1 MKFQMIATD
10 FAIDLGTSNI
20 LVYKKGEGLI
30 INEPSS
36 LVLDDNHTKVV
47 AVGQQAKDM
56 LGKTHEDIQ
65 VVKPIKNGVITDFN
79 LTEAMLNYFFDKV
92 NIGFSLIQPRVVI
105 VVPSGITDIQKRAV
119 EDAALHAGSRD
130 IILVDESLA
139 AAYGMNLSPDEPRGI
154 LMINMGAGTSQVAV
168 ISLNGIVV
176 SSTMNNG
183 GDYLDEKI
191 VDYFREEKNLE
202 IGKNTAEEVKINLAS
217 LKIKDGNNEMQVNG
231 RDLLDARPKTVNVM
245 SNELV
250 SCILPFADEVCD
262 MVLVAL
268 EKTPPEISS
277 DIKRNGFALSG
288 SLSKLSG
295 LAEYIEK
302 KIGLKSY
309 HSEDPSTDAIL
320 GAGMI
325 LENPDK
331 YLKYRK

>member
-1 MKFQMIATD
+1 MIATD

-36 LVLDDNHTKVV
+36 LVLDENHTKVV

-79 LTEAMLNYFFDKV
+79 LTEAMLNYFFGKV

-154 LMINMGAGTSQVAV
+154 LLINMGAGTSQVAV

-176 SSTMNNG
+176 SATINKG

-191 VDYFREEKNLE
+191 VDYFREEKGLE
-202 IGKNTAEEVKINLAS
+202 IGKNTAEQIKINLAS
-217 LKIKDGNNEMQVNG
+217 LKIKDGNNEMEVNG
-231 RDLLDARPKTVNVM
+231 RDLNDARPKTVKVI
-245 SNELV
+245 SSELV

-277 DIKRNGFALSG
+277 DIKRNGFGLSG
-288 SLSKLSG
+288 SLSMLKG
-295 LAEYIEK
+295 LGEYIEK

-309 HSEDPSTDAIL
+309 RSEDPSTDAIL
-320 GAGMI
+320 GAGQI

-331 YLKYRK
+331 FLKYRK

>member
-1 MKFQMIATD
+1 MKFKMIATD

-36 LVLDDNHTKVV
+36 LVLDENHTKVI

-92 NIGFSLIQPRVVI
+92 NVGFSLIQPRVVI
-105 VVPSGITDIQKRAV
+105 VIPSGITDIQKRAV

-139 AAYGMNLSPDEPRGI
+139 CAYGMNLAPNEPKGI
-154 LMINMGAGTSQVAV
+154 LLINMGAGTSQVAV

-176 SSTMNNG
+176 SSTINKG

-191 VDYFREEKNLE
+191 VDYFREEKGLE
-202 IGKNTAEEVKINLAS
+202 IGKNTAEEVKIKLAS
-217 LKIKDGNNEMQVNG
+217 LKVKDGNNEMEVNG
-231 RDLLDARPKTVNVM
+231 KDLNDSRPNTVKVL
-245 SNELV
+245 SSELV
-250 SCILPFADEVCD
+250 TCILPFADEVCE
-262 MVLVAL
+262 MVLATL

-277 DIKRNGFALSG
+277 DIKKNGFALSG
-288 SLSKLSG
+288 SLSQLSG

-309 HSEDPSTDAIL
+309 RSEDPSKDAIL
-320 GAGMI
+320 GAGQI
-325 LENPDK
+325 LEDPDK
-331 YLKYRK
+331 FLQYRK

>member
-176 SSTMNNG
+176 SSTMNKG

-217 LKIKDGNNEMQVNG
+217 FKIKDGNNEMQVNG

>member
-79 LTEAMLNYFFDKV
+79 LIEAMLNYFFDKV

-176 SSTMNNG
+176 SSTMNKG

-277 DIKRNGFALSG
+277 DIKKNGFALSG

>member
-30 INEPSS
+30 INESSS

-65 VVKPIKNGVITDFN
+65 VVRPIKNGVITDFN

-176 SSTMNNG
+176 SSTMNKG

-309 HSEDPSTDAIL
+309 HSEDPSTDSIL

>member
-176 SSTMNNG
+176 SSTMNKG

-202 IGKNTAEEVKINLAS
+202 IGKNTAEEVKIKLAS

-245 SNELV
+245 SSELV

-277 DIKRNGFALSG
+277 DIKKNGFALSG

>member
-36 LVLDDNHTKVV
+36 LVLDENHTKVV

-79 LTEAMLNYFFDKV
+79 LTEAMLNYFFGKV

-154 LMINMGAGTSQVAV
+154 LLINMGAGTSQVAV

-176 SSTMNNG
+176 SATINKG

-191 VDYFREEKNLE
+191 VDYFREEKGLE
-202 IGKNTAEEVKINLAS
+202 IGKNTAEQIKINLAS
-217 LKIKDGNNEMQVNG
+217 LKIKDGNNEMEVNG
-231 RDLLDARPKTVNVM
+231 RDLNDARPKTVKVI
-245 SNELV
+245 SSELV

-277 DIKRNGFALSG
+277 DIKRNGFGFSG
-288 SLSKLSG
+288 SLSMLKG
-295 LAEYIEK
+295 LGEYIEK

-309 HSEDPSTDAIL
+309 RSEDPSTDAIL
-320 GAGMI
+320 GAGQI

-331 YLKYRK
+331 FLKYRK

>member
-1 MKFQMIATD
+1 MKFQMIAKD

-36 LVLDDNHTKVV
+36 LVLDENYTKVV
-47 AVGQQAKDM
+47 AVGQEAKDM
-56 LGKTHEDIQ
+56 LGKTHDDIQ

-92 NIGFSLIQPRVVI
+92 NVGFSLIQPRVVI

-139 AAYGMNLSPDEPRGI
+139 AAYGMNLAPDEPKGI
-154 LMINMGAGTSQVAV
+154 LLINMGAGTSQVAV
-168 ISLNGIVV
+168 IALNGIVV
-176 SSTMNNG
+176 SATINKG
-183 GDYLDEKI
+183 GDYIDEKI
-191 VDYFREEKNLE
+191 VDFFREEKALE
-202 IGKNTAEEVKINLAS
+202 IGKNTAEKVKINLAS
-217 LKIKDGNNEMQVNG
+217 LKIKDGNNEMDVDG
-231 RDLLDARPKTVNVM
+231 RDLHDARPKTVKVM
-245 SNELV
+245 SSELV
-250 SCILPFADEVCD
+250 SCILPFADEVCE
-262 MVLVAL
+262 MVLEAL

-277 DIKRNGFALSG
+277 DIKRSGFALSG
-288 SLSKLSG
+288 ALSQLAGLS
-295 LAEYIEK
+295 EFIEK

>member
-176 SSTMNNG
+176 SSTMNKG

-231 RDLLDARPKTVNVM
+231 RDLLDARPKTVSVM
-245 SNELV
+245 SSELV

-277 DIKRNGFALSG
+277 DIKKNGFALSG

>member
-1 MKFQMIATD
+1 MKLKLIATD

-36 LVLDDNHTKVV
+36 LVLDDNYQKVL
-47 AVGQQAKDM
+47 AVGQEAKDM
-56 LGKTHEDIQ
+56 LGKTHQDIQ

-79 LTEAMLNYFFDKV
+79 LTEAMLNYFFEKV
-92 NIGFSLIQPRVVI
+92 NEGFSFIQPKVVI
-105 VVPSGITDIQKRAV
+105 VIPSGITDIQKRAV

-139 AAYGMNLSPDEPRGI
+139 CAYGMNLSPEESKGI
-154 LMINMGAGTSQVAV
+154 LLINMGAGTSQVAV
-168 ISLNGIVV
+168 ISLNGIVT
-176 SSTMNNG
+176 SKTINKG

-191 VDYFREEKNLE
+191 VTYFRENKNLE
-202 IGKNTAEEVKINLAS
+202 IGKNTAEKIKIKLAS
-217 LKIKDGNNEMQVNG
+217 LKVKDANMEMSVDG
-231 RDLLDARPKTVNVM
+231 RDLIDSKPRTEMIK

-250 SCILPFADEVCD
+250 STILPFADEICD
-262 MVLVAL
+262 MVYEVL
-268 EKTPPEISS
+268 EKTPPEISA
-277 DIKRNGFALSG
+277 DIKKNGFGLSG
-288 SLSKLSG
+288 SLSQLAG
-295 LAEYIEK
+295 MAEYIEK

-325 LENPDK
+325 LENPEK
-331 YLKYRK
+331 FMKYRK

>member
-1 MKFQMIATD
+1 MKFQMVAKD

-36 LVLDDNHTKVV
+36 LVLDENYTKVV

-65 VVKPIKNGVITDFN
+65 VIKPIKNGVITDFN
-79 LTEAMLNYFFDKV
+79 LTEAMLNYFFAKV
-92 NIGFSLIQPRVVI
+92 NLGFSLIQPRVVI

-176 SSTMNNG
+176 SATINKG

-191 VDYFREEKNLE
+191 VDFFREEKGLE
-202 IGKNTAEEVKINLAS
+202 IGKNTAEEVKNNLAS
-217 LKIKDGNNEMQVNG
+217 LKIKDGSNEMKVNG
-231 RDLLDARPKTVNVM
+231 RDLADARPKTVKVM

-250 SCILPFADEVCD
+250 TSILPFADEVCE
-262 MVLVAL
+262 MVLEAL

-288 SLSKLSG
+288 SLSKLKG

-302 KIGLKSY
+302 KIGLKSF

-320 GAGMI
+320 GAGQI
-325 LENPDK
+325 LENPEK
-331 YLKYRK
+331 FLKYRK

>member
-176 SSTMNNG
+176 SSTINKG

-217 LKIKDGNNEMQVNG
+217 LKIKDGNNEIKVNG

-277 DIKRNGFALSG
+277 DIKKNGFALSG

>member
-36 LVLDDNHTKVV
+36 LVLDENHTKVV

-92 NIGFSLIQPRVVI
+92 NLGFSLIQPRVVI

-154 LMINMGAGTSQVAV
+154 LLINMGAGTSQVAV

-176 SSTMNNG
+176 SATINKG

-191 VDYFREEKNLE
+191 VDYFREEKGLE
-202 IGKNTAEEVKINLAS
+202 IGKNTAEQIKINLAS
-217 LKIKDGNNEMQVNG
+217 LKIKDGNNEMEVNG
-231 RDLLDARPKTVNVM
+231 RDLNDARPKTVKVI
-245 SNELV
+245 SSELV

-277 DIKRNGFALSG
+277 DIKRNGFGLSG
-288 SLSKLSG
+288 SLSMLKG
-295 LAEYIEK
+295 LGEYVEK

-309 HSEDPSTDAIL
+309 RSEDPSTDAIL
-320 GAGMI
+320 GAGQI

-331 YLKYRK
+331 FLKYRK

>member
-1 MKFQMIATD
+1 
-10 FAIDLGTSNI
+10 
-20 LVYKKGEGLI
+20 
-30 INEPSS
+30 
-36 LVLDDNHTKVV
+36 
-47 AVGQQAKDM
+47 
-56 LGKTHEDIQ
+56 
-65 VVKPIKNGVITDFN
+65 
-79 LTEAMLNYFFDKV
+79 
-92 NIGFSLIQPRVVI
+92 
-105 VVPSGITDIQKRAV
+105 
-119 EDAALHAGSRD
+119 
-130 IILVDESLA
+130 
-139 AAYGMNLSPDEPRGI
+139 
-154 LMINMGAGTSQVAV
+154 MGAGTSQVAV

-176 SSTMNNG
+176 SSTMNKG

-277 DIKRNGFALSG
+277 DIKKNGFALSG

>member
-1 MKFQMIATD
+1 MKFKMIATD

-20 LVYKKGEGLI
+20 SVYKKGEGLI

-36 LVLDDNHTKVV
+36 LVLDENHTKVE
-47 AVGQQAKDM
+47 AVGQEAKDM

-92 NIGFSLIQPRVVI
+92 NPNFSLIQPRVVI

-176 SSTMNNG
+176 SATMNKG

-202 IGKNTAEEVKINLAS
+202 IGKNTAEEIKIKLAS
-217 LKIKDGNNEMQVNG
+217 LKIKDGNNQMEVNG
-231 RDLLDARPKTVNVM
+231 RDLLDARPKTVSV
-245 SNELV
+245 SSSELV
-250 SCILPFADEVCD
+250 SCILPFADEVCE
-262 MVLVAL
+262 MVLEAL

-277 DIKRNGFALSG
+277 DIRKDGFALSG
-288 SLSKLSG
+288 SLSKLAGMS
-295 LAEYIEK
+295 EYIEK

-309 HSEDPSTDAIL
+309 RSDDPGTDAIL
-320 GAGMI
+320 GAGQI

>member
-1 MKFQMIATD
+1 MKFQMIAKD

-36 LVLDDNHTKVV
+36 LVLDENYTKVV
-47 AVGQQAKDM
+47 AVGQEAKDM
-56 LGKTHEDIQ
+56 LGKTHDDIQ

-92 NIGFSLIQPRVVI
+92 NVGFSLIQPRVVI

-139 AAYGMNLSPDEPRGI
+139 AAYGMNLAPDEPKGI
-154 LMINMGAGTSQVAV
+154 LLINMGAGTSQVAV
-168 ISLNGIVV
+168 IALNGIVV
-176 SSTMNNG
+176 SATINKG
-183 GDYLDEKI
+183 GDYIDEKI
-191 VDYFREEKNLE
+191 VDFFREEKALE
-202 IGKNTAEEVKINLAS
+202 IGKNTAEKVKINLAS
-217 LKIKDGNNEMQVNG
+217 LKIKDGNNEMDVDG
-231 RDLLDARPKTVNVM
+231 RDLHDARPKTVKVM
-245 SNELV
+245 SSELV
-250 SCILPFADEVCD
+250 SCILPFADEVCE
-262 MVLVAL
+262 MVLEAL

-277 DIKRNGFALSG
+277 DIKRSGFALSG
-288 SLSKLSG
+288 ALSQLAGLS
-295 LAEYIEK
+295 EYIEK

>member
-1 MKFQMIATD
+1 MKFQMIAKD

-36 LVLDDNHTKVV
+36 LVLDETYSKVM
-47 AVGQQAKDM
+47 AIGQEAEDM
-56 LGKTHEDIQ
+56 LGKTHDDIQ

-79 LTEAMLNYFFDKV
+79 LTEAMLNYFFGKV
-92 NIGFSLIQPRVVI
+92 NVGFSFIQPRVVI

-139 AAYGMNLSPDEPRGI
+139 AAYGMNLAPDEPKGI
-154 LMINMGAGTSQVAV
+154 LLINMGAGTSQVA
-168 ISLNGIVV
+168 IIALNGIVV
-176 SSTMNNG
+176 SNTINKG
-183 GDYLDEKI
+183 GDYIDEKI
-191 VDYFREEKNLE
+191 VDFFREEKGLE
-202 IGKNTAEEVKINLAS
+202 IGKNTAEKVKINLAS
-217 LKIKDGNNEMQVNG
+217 LKIKDGNNEIEVDG
-231 RDLLDARPKTVNVM
+231 RDLHDARPKTVKVM
-245 SNELV
+245 SSEIV
-250 SCILPFADEVCD
+250 SCVLPFADEVCD
-262 MVLVAL
+262 MVLETL

-288 SLSKLSG
+288 GLSQLSG
-295 LAEYIEK
+295 LGEYIEK

-309 HSEDPSTDAIL
+309 HSEEPSTDAIL

-325 LENPDK
+325 LENPEK
-331 YLKYRK
+331 YMKYRK

>member
-36 LVLDDNHTKVV
+36 LVLDENHTKVV

-92 NIGFSLIQPRVVI
+92 NLGFSLIQPRVVI

-154 LMINMGAGTSQVAV
+154 LLINMGAGTSQVAV

-176 SSTMNNG
+176 SATINKG

-191 VDYFREEKNLE
+191 VDYFREEKGLE
-202 IGKNTAEEVKINLAS
+202 IGKNTAEQIKINLAS
-217 LKIKDGNNEMQVNG
+217 LKIKDGNNEMEVNG
-231 RDLLDARPKTVNVM
+231 RDLNDARPKTVKVI
-245 SNELV
+245 SSELV

-277 DIKRNGFALSG
+277 DIKRNGFGLSG
-288 SLSKLSG
+288 SLSMLKG
-295 LAEYIEK
+295 LGEYIEK

-309 HSEDPSTDAIL
+309 RSEDPSTDAIL
-320 GAGMI
+320 GAGQI

-331 YLKYRK
+331 FLKYRK

>member
-36 LVLDDNHTKVV
+36 LVLDENYTKVE

-56 LGKTHEDIQ
+56 LGKTHDDIQ

-92 NIGFSLIQPRVVI
+92 NVGFSLIQPRVVI

-176 SSTMNNG
+176 SATINKG

-191 VDYFREEKNLE
+191 VDYFREEKGLE

-217 LKIKDGNNEMQVNG
+217 LKIKDGNNEMAVNG
-231 RDLLDARPKTVNVM
+231 RDLVDARPKTVNVM

-250 SCILPFADEVCD
+250 SCILPFADEVCE
-262 MVLVAL
+262 MVLEAL

-277 DIKRNGFALSG
+277 DIKRDGFALSG
-288 SLSKLSG
+288 SLSKLKG
-295 LAEYIEK
+295 LSEYIEK

-320 GAGMI
+320 GAGQI

>member
-176 SSTMNNG
+176 SSTMNKG

>member
-36 LVLDDNHTKVV
+36 LVLDENHTKVV

-79 LTEAMLNYFFDKV
+79 LTEAMLNYFFGKV

-154 LMINMGAGTSQVAV
+154 LLINMGAGTSQVAV

-176 SSTMNNG
+176 SATINKG

-191 VDYFREEKNLE
+191 VDYFREEKGLE
-202 IGKNTAEEVKINLAS
+202 IGKNTAEQIKINLAS
-217 LKIKDGNNEMQVNG
+217 LKIKDGNNEMEVNG
-231 RDLLDARPKTVNVM
+231 RDLNDARPKTVKVI
-245 SNELV
+245 SSELV

-277 DIKRNGFALSG
+277 DIKRNGFGLSG
-288 SLSKLSG
+288 SLSMLKG
-295 LAEYIEK
+295 LGEYIEK

-309 HSEDPSTDAIL
+309 RSEDPSTDAIL
-320 GAGMI
+320 GAGQI

-331 YLKYRK
+331 FLKYRK

>member
-1 MKFQMIATD
+1 MKFKMIATD

-36 LVLDDNHTKVV
+36 LVLDENHTKVI

-92 NIGFSLIQPRVVI
+92 NVGFSLIQPRVVI
-105 VVPSGITDIQKRAV
+105 VIPSGITDIQKRAV

-139 AAYGMNLSPDEPRGI
+139 CAYGMNLSPNEPKGI
-154 LMINMGAGTSQVAV
+154 LLINMGAGTSQVAV

-176 SSTMNNG
+176 SSTINKG

-191 VDYFREEKNLE
+191 VDYFREEKGLE
-202 IGKNTAEEVKINLAS
+202 IGKNTAEEVKIKLAS
-217 LKIKDGNNEMQVNG
+217 LKVKDGNNEMEVNG
-231 RDLLDARPKTVNVM
+231 KDLNDSRPNTAKVL
-245 SNELV
+245 SSELV
-250 SCILPFADEVCD
+250 TCILPFADEVCE
-262 MVLVAL
+262 MVLATL

-277 DIKRNGFALSG
+277 DIKKNGFALSG
-288 SLSKLSG
+288 SLSQLSG

-309 HSEDPSTDAIL
+309 RSEDPSKDAIL
-320 GAGMI
+320 GAGQI
-325 LENPDK
+325 LEDPDK
-331 YLKYRK
+331 FLQYRK

>member
-1 MKFQMIATD
+1 MKFQMVAKD

-36 LVLDDNHTKVV
+36 LVLDENYTKVV

-65 VVKPIKNGVITDFN
+65 VIKPIKNGVITDFN
-79 LTEAMLNYFFDKV
+79 LTEAMLNYFFGKV
-92 NIGFSLIQPRVVI
+92 NPGFSLIQPRVVI

-176 SSTMNNG
+176 SATINKG

-191 VDYFREEKNLE
+191 VDFFRVEKGLE
-202 IGKNTAEEVKINLAS
+202 IGKNTAEEVKNNLAS
-217 LKIKDGNNEMQVNG
+217 LKIKDGSNEMKVNG
-231 RDLLDARPKTVNVM
+231 RDLADARPKTVKVM

-250 SCILPFADEVCD
+250 ASILPFADEVCE
-262 MVLVAL
+262 MVLEAL

-288 SLSKLSG
+288 SLSKLKG

-302 KIGLKSY
+302 KIGLKSF
-309 HSEDPSTDAIL
+309 HSEDPATDAIL
-320 GAGMI
+320 GAGQI
-325 LENPDK
+325 LENPEK
-331 YLKYRK
+331 FLKYRK

>member
-176 SSTMNNG
+176 SSTMNKG

-217 LKIKDGNNEMQVNG
+217 LKIKDGNNEMKVNG

-262 MVLVAL
+262 MVLVVL

-277 DIKRNGFALSG
+277 DIKKNGFALSG

>member
-36 LVLDDNHTKVV
+36 LVLDDNRSKVL
-47 AVGQQAKDM
+47 AVGQEAKDM
-56 LGKTHEDIQ
+56 LGKTHEEIQ

-79 LTEAMLNYFFDKV
+79 LTEALLNYFFDKV
-92 NIGFSLIQPRVVI
+92 NVGFSFIQPRVVI

-139 AAYGMNLSPDEPRGI
+139 AAYGMDLEPEDPKGI

-168 ISLNGIVV
+168 VALNGIVV
-176 SSTMNNG
+176 SSTINKG
-183 GDYLDEKI
+183 GDYIDDKI
-191 VDYFREEKNLE
+191 IDYFREEKGLE
-202 IGKNTAEEVKINLAS
+202 IGKNSAEEVKIKLGS
-217 LKIKDGNNEMQVNG
+217 LKVKDGKNEMEVNG
-231 RDLLDARPKTVNVM
+231 RDLADARPKTVNLM

-250 SCILPFADEVCD
+250 SCVLPFADELCD
-262 MVLVAL
+262 LVFEVL

-277 DIKRNGFALSG
+277 DIKKNGFTLSG
-288 SLSKLSG
+288 GLSQLSG
-295 LAEYIEK
+295 MGEYLEK

-309 HSEDPSTDAIL
+309 HSEDPLTDAIL
-320 GAGMI
+320 GAGKI

-331 YLKYRK
+331 YLKYHK

>member
-1 MKFQMIATD
+1 MKFQIIATD

-36 LVLDDNHTKVV
+36 LVLDENRTKVL
-47 AVGQQAKDM
+47 AVGQEAKDM
-56 LGKTHEDIQ
+56 LGKTHDDIQ
-65 VVKPIKNGVITDFN
+65 VVKPIQNGVITDFN

-92 NIGFSLIQPRVVI
+92 NVGFSLVQPRVVI

-154 LMINMGAGTSQVAV
+154 LMINIGAGTSQVAV

-176 SSTMNNG
+176 SETMNKG

-191 VDYFREEKNLE
+191 VDFFRQEKNLE

-217 LKIKDGNNEMQVNG
+217 LKIKDGNNEMEVNG
-231 RDLLDARPKTVNVM
+231 RDIMDARPRTVNVM

-250 SCILPFADEVCD
+250 SSILPYADEVCE
-262 MVLVAL
+262 MVL
-268 EKTPPEISS
+268 E
-277 DIKRNGFALSG
+277 
-288 SLSKLSG
+288 
-295 LAEYIEK
+295 
-302 KIGLKSY
+302 
-309 HSEDPSTDAIL
+309 
-320 GAGMI
+320 
-325 LENPDK
+325 
-331 YLKYRK
+331 

>member
-1 MKFQMIATD
+1 MKFQMLAKD

-36 LVLDDNHTKVV
+36 LVLDENYTKVV
-47 AVGQQAKDM
+47 AVGQEAKDM
-56 LGKTHEDIQ
+56 LGKTHDDIQ

-139 AAYGMNLSPDEPRGI
+139 AAYGMNLAPDEAKGI
-154 LMINMGAGTSQVAV
+154 LLINMGAGTSQVAV
-168 ISLNGIVV
+168 IALNGIVV
-176 SSTMNNG
+176 SNTINKG
-183 GDYLDEKI
+183 GDHIDEKI
-191 VDYFREEKNLE
+191 VDFFREEKALE
-202 IGKNTAEEVKINLAS
+202 IGKNTAEKVKINLAS
-217 LKIKDGNNEMQVNG
+217 LKIKDGNNEMDVDG
-231 RDLLDARPKTVNVM
+231 RDLLDARPKTVKVT
-245 SNELV
+245 SSELV

-262 MVLVAL
+262 MVMEAL

-288 SLSKLSG
+288 ALSQLKG
-295 LAEYIEK
+295 LGEYIEK

>member
-1 MKFQMIATD
+1 
-10 FAIDLGTSNI
+10 
-20 LVYKKGEGLI
+20 
-30 INEPSS
+30 
-36 LVLDDNHTKVV
+36 
-47 AVGQQAKDM
+47 M
-56 LGKTHEDIQ
+56 LGKTHDDIQ

-92 NIGFSLIQPRVVI
+92 NVGFSLIQPRVVI

-176 SSTMNNG
+176 SATINKG

-191 VDYFREEKNLE
+191 VDYFREEKGLE

-217 LKIKDGNNEMQVNG
+217 LKIKDGNNEMAVNG
-231 RDLLDARPKTVNVM
+231 RDLIDARPKTVNVM

-250 SCILPFADEVCD
+250 SCILPFADEVCE
-262 MVLVAL
+262 MVLEAL

-277 DIKRNGFALSG
+277 DIKRDGFALSG
-288 SLSKLSG
+288 SLSKLKG
-295 LAEYIEK
+295 LSEYIEK

-320 GAGMI
+320 GAGQI

>member
-176 SSTMNNG
+176 SSTMNKG

-217 LKIKDGNNEMQVNG
+217 LKIKDGNNEMKVNG

-277 DIKRNGFALSG
+277 DIKKNGFALSG

>member
-1 MKFQMIATD
+1 MKFQIIATD

-36 LVLDDNHTKVV
+36 LVLDENRTKVL
-47 AVGQQAKDM
+47 AVGQEAKDM
-56 LGKTHEDIQ
+56 LGKTHDDIQ
-65 VVKPIKNGVITDFN
+65 VVKPIQNGVITDFN

-92 NIGFSLIQPRVVI
+92 NVGFSLVQPRVVI

-154 LMINMGAGTSQVAV
+154 LMINIGAGTSQVAV

-176 SSTMNNG
+176 SETMNKG

-191 VDYFREEKNLE
+191 VDFFRQEKNLE

-217 LKIKDGNNEMQVNG
+217 LKIKDGNNEMEVNG
-231 RDLLDARPKTVNVM
+231 RDIMDARPRTVNVM

-250 SCILPFADEVCD
+250 SSILPYADEVCE
-262 MVLVAL
+262 MVLEAL

-288 SLSKLSG
+288 ALSKLSG
-295 LAEYIEK
+295 LGEYIEK

-309 HSEDPSTDAIL
+309 RSEDPATDAIL
-320 GAGMI
+320 GAGQI

>member
-176 SSTMNNG
+176 SSTMNKG

-277 DIKRNGFALSG
+277 DIKKNGFALSG